1 MGLFRRRKQA
11 EEAAAPPAPRL
22 LSYRA
27 ANLQGVGTRKR
38 QEDSFA
44 FVNAMDV
51 TMIRR
56 EGLLAIV
63 ADGMG
68 GMEDGKLVSQGA
80 VSLLTESFSR
90 MDRGADLAAQL
101 QSSLLTAGDALFRR
115 FGGSGG
121 TTAAVCLLFDEKL
134 YWASVGDSYLYL
146 KRGEGLYRLNRD
158 QNYRAELYLRAVRDG
173 VLSSAEADADPD
185 GSRLSEFLGK
195 DEIGS
200 VDCCLRPLSL
210 EDGDKLLLCSDG
222 VGGVLTEDDLLLC
235 LRGDPANA
243 CSCIEAGIRAAAR
256 VHQDNYTALVLECGY

>member
-1 MGLFRRRKQA
+1 MGLFRRRKRS
-11 EEAAAPPAPRL
+11 EEAASPPPPRL

-51 TMIRR
+51 TLIRR

-90 MDRGADLAAQL
+90 MDRGSDLAAQL
-101 QSSLLTAGDALFRR
+101 QSSLLSAGDALFRR
-115 FGGSGG
+115 FGGNGG

-200 VDCCLRPLSL
+200 VDCCL
-210 EDGDKLLLCSDG
+210 LLF
-222 VGGVLTEDDLLLC
+222 
-235 LRGDPANA
+235 
-243 CSCIEAGIRAAAR
+243 I
-256 VHQDNYTALVLECGY
+256 